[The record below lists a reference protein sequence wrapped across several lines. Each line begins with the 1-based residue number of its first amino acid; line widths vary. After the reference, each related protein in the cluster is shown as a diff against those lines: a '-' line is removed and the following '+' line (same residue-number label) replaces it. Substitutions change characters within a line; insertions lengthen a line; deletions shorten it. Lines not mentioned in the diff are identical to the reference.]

1 MYSASFLSAFT
12 ITNNMQII
20 NEYLH
25 TNHGFLCNK
34 YIVTMV
40 IVTGLATLGLFKR
53 KFTCEIWKNKIRNF
67 LT

>member
-1 MYSASFLSAFT
+1 
-12 ITNNMQII
+12 MQII

-40 IVTGLATLGLFKR
+40 IVTGLVTLGLFKR